1 MSSRITSYTALFFH
15 CACFK
20 FTALG
25 IAIAPS
31 HGALI
36 RELERK
42 IDLIGCLFVYFIQ
55 VYEVILS
62 IILRFGRRDDAT
74 SSFWWR
80 RLGLQI
86 FRSQG
91 NQRYD
96 FYHPFSES
104 SLKSGFDM
112 CCSVLWQKLIGRF
125 DSSYIQ
131 AHGDAPLQYISEYC
145 SYAAPMLESN
155 YKSRRVS
162 FVRL

>member
-1 MSSRITSYTALFFH
+1 MILQATSWMHRQRQGFIIVAG
-15 CACFK
+15 K
-20 FTALG
+20 
-25 IAIAPS
+25 
-31 HGALI
+31 
-36 RELERK
+36 ER
-42 IDLIGCLFVYFIQ
+42 GGV
-55 VYEVILS
+55 VER
-62 IILRFGRRDDAT
+62 LRNLDRVGKKGGEFSCRRDDAT

-96 FYHPFSES
+96 FYHLFSES

-131 AHGDAPLQYISEYC
+131 AHGDAPLQHISEYC

-162 FVRL
+162 FVRLLLYK